1 MVGCKWLLVWKGL
14 PALTLLVA
22 LILVSF
28 AVPEGSD
35 AVRAATY
42 ALVAAGALFVG
53 LVEAPGELQPLV
65 GLIQRLT
72 GGLASFLTA
81 WYWVLSAGGI
91 GSVMHRGLVIAV
103 LLVLLVALLTPVVHW
118 RRSFD
123 RRGRLAGVKPQSEH
137 RRGPVANITRS
148 LSA

>member
-1 MVGCKWLLVWKGL
+1 MVSCKWLLVRKGL
-14 PALTLLVA
+14 LALTLLVA

-28 AVPEGSD
+28 AVPEGSA

-42 ALVAAGALFVG
+42 AIVAAGALFVG

-81 WYWVLSAGGI
+81 W
-91 GSVMHRGLVIAV
+91 HC
-103 LLVLLVALLTPVVHW
+103 
-118 RRSFD
+118 
-123 RRGRLAGVKPQSEH
+123 
-137 RRGPVANITRS
+137 
-148 LSA
+148 